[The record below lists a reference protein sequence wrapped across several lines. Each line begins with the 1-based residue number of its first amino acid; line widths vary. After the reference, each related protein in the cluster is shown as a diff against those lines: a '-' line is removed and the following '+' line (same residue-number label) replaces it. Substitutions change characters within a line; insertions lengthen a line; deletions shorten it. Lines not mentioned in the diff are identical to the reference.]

1 MMQVSRIE
9 VTPRLMEGMKDV
21 RGDVIRRQM
30 AQDLSIEVVDVR
42 SIVGYLVNSDINQHD
57 IYARVED
64 IFCDPIIERIR
75 WKSCPKR

>member
-30 AQDLSIEVVDVR
+30 AQDLSIEVDEVR
-42 SIVGYLVNSDINQHD
+42 SIVGYLVN
-57 IYARVED
+57 
-64 IFCDPIIERIR
+64 
-75 WKSCPKR
+75 